1 MAVLPLARTGMIWR
15 FMWINYTARI
25 YGSQGQQ
32 RSCALSMKLSEAALI
47 REITGEQPVALLD
60 DVMSEL
66 DAGRQDYILESY

>member
-1 MAVLPLARTGMIWR
+1 MAVLPLARTDDLEI
-15 FMWINYTARI
+15 YVDQLSARI

-66 DAGRQDYILESY
+66 DAGRQDYI